1 MGGSW
6 ATRHLTADGLERT
19 FAVNHLAAFLLTGL
33 VLDRLKGSAPARIV
47 TVSSNAQA
55 AGRLNFDDLQGE
67 RSYSGQRAY
76 SQSKL
81 ANVVFT
87 YELARRLE
95 GTGVTATALHPC
107 LGFSTPRAS
116 WCTGHSPTPASSRS
130 GSGRR
135 CSVPRDSIEIDA
147 RPGGHLRFVMTA
159 PDVRSPVDATFT
171 DVVENELLAG
181 EMEAAGVP
189 GVAGPLRV
197 HLRLEFHDEGNGKTR
212 LELRQGPFA
221 TGQPGADTRSG
232 WESSFTK
239 LDTLLR
245 ASLAPDLGTRRP

>member
-1 MGGSW
+1 VHSYPSACMKPMLLNA
-6 ATRHLTADGLERT
+6 AT
-19 FAVNHLAAFLLTGL
+19 L
-33 VLDRLKGSAPARIV
+33 VAISRRPG
-47 TVSSNAQA
+47 TV
-55 AGRLNFDDLQGE
+55 
-67 RSYSGQRAY
+67 
-76 SQSKL
+76 
-81 ANVVFT
+81 
-87 YELARRLE
+87 
-95 GTGVTATALHPC
+95 
-107 LGFSTPRAS
+107 
-116 WCTGHSPTPASSRS
+116 PASVSARAAVWSITCSQLSKTTTSDRSARSR
-130 GSGRR
+130 
-135 CSVPRDSIEIDA
+135 
-147 RPGGHLRFVMTA
+147 
-159 PDVRSPVDATFT
+159 T

-221 TGQPGADTRSG
+221 TGQLGADTRSG

>member
-1 MGGSW
+1 VAFRRGLQMRQFCTALDIGGGS
-6 ATRHLTADGLERT
+6 D
-19 FAVNHLAAFLLTGL
+19 LLGQ
-33 VLDRLKGSAPARIV
+33 DDA
-47 TVSSNAQA
+47 A
-55 AGRLNFDDLQGE
+55 AGSCKAGNR
-67 RSYSGQRAY
+67 RA
-76 SQSKL
+76 
-81 ANVVFT
+81 
-87 YELARRLE
+87 
-95 GTGVTATALHPC
+95 
-107 LGFSTPRAS
+107 
-116 WCTGHSPTPASSRS
+116 WHSP
-130 GSGRR
+130 
-135 CSVPRDSIEIDA
+135 
-147 RPGGHLRFVMTA
+147 
-159 PDVRSPVDATFT
+159 SPVDATFT

-221 TGQPGADTRSG
+221 TGQLGADTRSG